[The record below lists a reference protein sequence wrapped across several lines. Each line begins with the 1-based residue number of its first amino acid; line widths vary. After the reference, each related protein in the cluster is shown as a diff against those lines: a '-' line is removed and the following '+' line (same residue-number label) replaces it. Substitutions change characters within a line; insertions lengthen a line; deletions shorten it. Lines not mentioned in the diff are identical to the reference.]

1 MKVVGTERAGTAALF
16 ATVLF
21 ATVLFATTLFSG
33 ALFAMAL
40 LSAAMFAAITHACHV
55 DLTRGDLAQLAEQI
69 RGHRH
74 GAGIAQP
81 GAGIELCVD
90 GIHAFTAQRE
100 VVGRPHMRSHAQL
113 AVDKRRDGLGCE
125 MLG

>member
-1 MKVVGTERAGTAALF
+1 MKIVGTERAGSASLFAAALF
-16 ATVLF
+16 AT
-21 ATVLFATTLFSG
+21 ALFSG

-40 LSAAMFAAITHACHV
+40 LSAAMFAAVMHACHV
-55 DLTRGDLAQLAEQI
+55 DLTRGDLTQLAEQI

-90 GIHAFTAQRE
+90 GIHAFSAQRE

>member
-1 MKVVGTERAGTAALF
+1 MKVVGTERAGSASLF
-16 ATVLF
+16 AASLF
-21 ATVLFATTLFSG
+21 AAALFSG

-40 LSAAMFAAITHACHV
+40 LSAATFAAVMHACHIY
-55 DLTRGDLAQLAEQI
+55 LTRGDLAQLAEQI
-69 RGHRH
+69 SRQCH
-74 GAGIAQP
+74 GAGMAQP